1 MFYNFPCVA
10 IVLILLDLFLETVF
24 IYLFLCWFHWLCV
37 CVGGEKLFSSCCWQI
52 EMQYIF
58 VYSSYMQPLS
68 WTHSFWK
75 FVCRC
80 FQFSCTQSYQLGMV
94 NVLFLLFIFRFT
106 QLAPVKCQQNGSVG
120 ILVLDFK
127 GNASNISP
135 LKCFYVLLWEDRF
148 SLFFF
153 KA

>member
-1 MFYNFPCVA
+1 MLLFSLMFYNFPCVA

-80 FQFSCTQSYQLGMV
+80 FQFSCAQSYQLGMV
-94 NVLFLLFIFRFT
+94 NVLFLPFWIIVPLIYFSFYT
-106 QLAPVKCQQNGSVG
+106 VGSS
-120 ILVLDFK
+120 K
-127 GNASNISP
+127 MPAE
-135 LKCFYVLLWEDRF
+135 W
-148 SLFFF
+148 
-153 KA
+153 